1 MLPKSWDEIITSP
14 PLGILCVALGAVS
27 NFPSVRWFFHGCF
40 SLQGCKQPSTD
51 TERFGLCAYS
61 YLFSVASIS
70 LHLPVLCY
78 TYRCSLETSVS
89 LTESGCT
96 NLSHLC
102 KTMWQGSSW
111 NPLPQYCYFTCL
123 KILWLLWM
131 IWKIRLTFS
140 NKLLSSLLHTG
151 MEPEPAC
158 RARKAGGKSRE
169 LLVMPVKVVDPL
181 AGFWMLYKE
190 VTLIHYKLKPL
201 GEVGQRELE
210 VVTRREVLEIVNSS
224 PPEQLV

>member
-1 MLPKSWDEIITSP
+1 
-14 PLGILCVALGAVS
+14 
-27 NFPSVRWFFHGCF
+27 
-40 SLQGCKQPSTD
+40 
-51 TERFGLCAYS
+51 
-61 YLFSVASIS
+61 
-70 LHLPVLCY
+70 
-78 TYRCSLETSVS
+78 
-89 LTESGCT
+89 
-96 NLSHLC
+96 
-102 KTMWQGSSW
+102 
-111 NPLPQYCYFTCL
+111 
-123 KILWLLWM
+123 
-131 IWKIRLTFS
+131 
-140 NKLLSSLLHTG
+140 
-151 MEPEPAC
+151 MEPEPTC